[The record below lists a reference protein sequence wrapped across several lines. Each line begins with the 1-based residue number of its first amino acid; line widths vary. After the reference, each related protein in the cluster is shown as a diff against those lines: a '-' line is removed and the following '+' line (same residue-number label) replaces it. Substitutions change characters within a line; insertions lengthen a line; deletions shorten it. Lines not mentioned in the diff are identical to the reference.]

1 MFAKEGGKK
10 RGNERGKVVINPLG
24 KFLRVNGSVE
34 IIFLYRFGC
43 GNVNN
48 LREK

>member
-1 MFAKEGGKK
+1 MFAKGGGGG
-10 RGNERGKVVINPLG
+10 GNERGKVVINPLG
-24 KFLRVNGSVE
+24 KFSRVNGSVE